1 MRAAQISLILST
13 YERPGPLDQ
22 VLQGVRRQSET
33 PAEILIADDGSGPA
47 TRALIGQWQSRLAV
61 PLRHLW
67 QPDLGFRKTLI
78 LNQSVAA
85 AKGDYVVLLDGDCVP
100 HRKFIADHA
109 ALAEKGFWVQGR
121 RCFVREE
128 FAAAFSAGATPV
140 WRWILAGRITGLAKA
155 VRLPFP
161 VVRRNTGQRGIIGCN
176 MGFWR
181 EDLLAINGFDEEYTG
196 WGIGED
202 SDLGTRLY
210 HLGRPRKFVYGHA
223 VVYHLNHPMLGRN
236 HIEASLRRLA
246 ETIRSGKIRCER
258 GLDQYLPGNRVEA
271 SSPLPPPPQEGGG
284 EGEEARGGEGPLKRP
299 A

>member
-1 MRAAQISLILST
+1 MRAAQISLIIST
-13 YERPGPLDQ
+13 FERPGPLDQ
-22 VLQGVRRQSET
+22 VLRGVRLQSEM

-47 TRALIGQWQSRLAV
+47 TRAMISQWQQRLAV
-61 PLRHLW
+61 PFRHIW
-67 QPDLGFRKTLI
+67 QPHLGFRKTLI

-85 AKGDYVVLLDGDCVP
+85 AIGDYIVLLDGDCVP

-109 ALAEKGFWVQGR
+109 ALAEKNFWVQGR

-128 FAAAFSAGATPV
+128 FAAAFSTGATPV
-140 WRWILAGRITGLAKA
+140 WRWMLAGRITGLAKA

-161 VVRRNTGQRGIIGCN
+161 LVRRNTGQRGIIGCN

-181 EDLLAINGFDEEYTG
+181 GDLLAINGFDEEYTG

-210 HLGRPRKFVYGHA
+210 HLGRPRKFVHGHA
-223 VVYHLNHPMLGRN
+223 IVYHLNHPMLGRG
-236 HIEASLRRLA
+236 HVEASLQRLA

-258 GLDQYLPGNRVEA
+258 GIEQYLSNSA
-271 SSPLPPPPQEGGG
+271 PPS
-284 EGEEARGGEGPLKRP
+284 
-299 A
+299 

>member
-1 MRAAQISLILST
+1 MCAAQISLIIST
-13 YERPGPLDQ
+13 FERPGPLDQ
-22 VLQGVRRQSET
+22 VLQGVQRQSEM
-33 PAEILIADDGSGPA
+33 PLEIIIADDGSGLP
-47 TRALIGQWQSRLAV
+47 TRALIGLWQKHLGA

-67 QPDLGFRKTLI
+67 QENLGFRKTRI

-100 HRKFIADHA
+100 HRRFVADHA
-109 ALAEKGFWVQGR
+109 ALAEKNFWVQGR
-121 RCFVREE
+121 RCFVEEE
-128 FAAAFSAGATPV
+128 FAPAFSAGATPV
-140 WRWILAGRITGLAKA
+140 WRWMLAGRITGLAKA

-210 HLGRPRKFVYGHA
+210 HLGRPRKFVYGRA
-223 VVYHLNHPMLGRN
+223 IVYHLNHPMLGRS
-236 HIEASLRRLA
+236 HVQTSRERLT

-258 GLDQYLPGNRVEA
+258 GIGQYL
-271 SSPLPPPPQEGGG
+271 SL
-284 EGEEARGGEGPLKRP
+284 
-299 A
+299 

>member
-1 MRAAQISLILST
+1 MIYYL
-13 YERPGPLDQ
+13 
-22 VLQGVRRQSET
+22 
-33 PAEILIADDGSGPA
+33 
-47 TRALIGQWQSRLAV
+47 
-61 PLRHLW
+61 
-67 QPDLGFRKTLI
+67 
-78 LNQSVAA
+78 
-85 AKGDYVVLLDGDCVP
+85 
-100 HRKFIADHA
+100 
-109 ALAEKGFWVQGR
+109 
-121 RCFVREE
+121 

-196 WGIGED
+196 WFGED

-223 VVYHLNHPMLGRN
+223 VVYHLNHPMLPRSHLEGSRQ
-236 HIEASLRRLA
+236 RLE
-246 ETIRSGKIRCER
+246 ETIRSRKIRCER
-258 GLDQYLPGNRVEA
+258 GVGQYLGTV
-271 SSPLPPPPQEGGG
+271 SP
-284 EGEEARGGEGPLKRP
+284 P